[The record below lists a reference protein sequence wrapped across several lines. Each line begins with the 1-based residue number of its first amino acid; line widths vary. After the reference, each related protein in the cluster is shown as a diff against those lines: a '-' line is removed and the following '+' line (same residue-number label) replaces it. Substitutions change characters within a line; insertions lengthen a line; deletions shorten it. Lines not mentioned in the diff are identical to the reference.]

1 MKLFSKYLR
10 SVDKSYK
17 KPQKVKIRRY
27 QSVYGILGVILFV
40 FLWTV
45 IGRMILSGPDF
56 KQFDGFLPLPS
67 VKALFSLMAT
77 KFFWD
82 SVFSSVLRIV
92 TGIILATII
101 GIPFGF
107 LIGFY
112 KTFKEL
118 THIPVQFLRMISPL
132 AWMPIAIILLPSF
145 EYAILFLITIATV
158 WPILLNATQ
167 GVLNIPPEWIKM
179 AQNQGAN
186 DYQLLFKVILPA
198 SIPYI
203 LTGFR
208 MAIGVAWIVL
218 VPAELLG
225 ISSGL
230 GYLINDARDTMEY
243 DRLMA
248 IVIAIG
254 MLGFLLDGLCQLIQ
268 KRIDW
273 SGE

>member
-1 MKLFSKYLR
+1 MKLFSRYLKR
-10 SVDKSYK
+10 TGKFCK
-17 KPQKVKIRRY
+17 KPQKVKFRRY
-27 QSVYGILGVILFV
+27 QFIYGILGVILFV

-45 IGRMILSGPDF
+45 IGRMILSSPDY

-77 KFFWD
+77 NFFWD
-82 SVFSSVLRIV
+82 SVFASIRRIA

-112 KTFKEL
+112 KNLKEL
-118 THIPVQFLRMISPL
+118 THIPIQFLRMISPL

-145 EYAILFLITIATV
+145 EYAIIFLITIATV

-167 GVLNIPPEWIKM
+167 GVLNIAPEWIKM

-198 SIPYI
+198 SIPCI

-208 MAIGVAWIVL
+208 MAIGIAWIVL

-254 MLGFLLDGLCQLIQ
+254 ILGFLLDGLCRLIQ
-268 KRIDW
+268 KKIDW